1 MAEKPIVIDPFA
13 CSPVKLIHT
22 GSSHKFPEKGIALCL
37 SGGGYRAMLFHLGA
51 LWRLNELGYLRKIE
65 RISSVSGGSITAAV
79 LGFKWSRLSF
89 DDNGVAQ
96 RFNEVVTEPIRKLAE
111 RTIDVPSIFAGW
123 FSRGSIAEKVRDT
136 YRKCLFGDA
145 TLQNLPDK
153 PRFVINSTNV
163 QSGALWR
170 FMKPYMADY
179 RVGMIKNPTIE
190 LATAAAASSA
200 CPPTLSPL
208 VIRLNESDYTPDSG
222 KDLQHKPFTTDV
234 VLTDGGVYD
243 NLGLET
249 AWKRYGTILVS
260 DAGGKMQ
267 PEPKP
272 KRGWVSHS
280 IRVASV
286 IDNQVRALRK
296 RQLIESFKL
305 RDYLLDQGENP
316 DSDLFKLAT
325 RDGTY
330 WGIRTNIRD
339 YELADGLHC
348 PFSKTT
354 QLANIPTRLRRLAPE
369 IQERLINWGYGVC
382 DAALRKHVDA
392 TLPVP
397 GGFPYPIGVG

>member
-1 MAEKPIVIDPFA
+1 MAEKPIAIDPFA

-79 LGFKWSRLSF
+79 LGFKWSKLSF
-89 DDNGVAQ
+89 DDSGVAQ
-96 RFNEVVTEPIRKLAE
+96 RFEDEVTEPIRKLAE
-111 RTIDVPSIFAGW
+111 RTIDVRSIFAGW
-123 FSRGSIAEKVRDT
+123 FSRGSIAEKIRDT

-222 KDLQHKPFTTDV
+222 TDLQHKPYTTDV

-249 AWKRYGTILVS
+249 AWKRYDTILVS

-272 KRGWVSHS
+272 KHGWVSHS
-280 IRVASV
+280 IRVAGV
-286 IDNQVRALRK
+286 IDNQVRSLRK

-305 RDYLLDQGENP
+305 HDYLLDQGENP
-316 DSDLFKLAT
+316 DSDLFRLAA
-325 RDGTY
+325 RGGAY
-330 WGIRTNIRD
+330 WGISTNID
-339 YELADGLHC
+339 NYELPDGLHC
-348 PFSKTT
+348 PSSKTI

-397 GGFPYPIGVG
+397 DGFPYPIGVG